1 MTLRRS
7 IFLLVPL
14 LLACAAG
21 AARAQ
26 VTGEKTVDEA
36 ARARILRAVQSKLD
50 ETRAELKFPGATVG
64 FVLPGGL
71 SASAS
76 AGFADLEAKTPL
88 RPTDRM
94 PAGSVGKTFVAAVA
108 LRLVEEGR
116 LDLDEK
122 VSRRLGGERWFARLP
137 NAADITLRMLLNHSS
152 GIPNHVELGGFMNR
166 LFKDSSRDLGHEELV
181 AYVLDKKPLFPA
193 GRGYHYGDTNYIL
206 AGMVVER
213 AAGRSLYEEVAA
225 RFLKPL
231 RLERTIPS
239 DSHVL
244 PEVANGYSEGK
255 PIIVGG
261 RLRINP
267 QWEWAGGGFA
277 STAEDLARWAR
288 ALYGGDVLQKKS
300 LEEMFGSTTTG
311 EGASYG
317 LGVEVGRGKLGTT
330 YGHDGEFPGYLSNV
344 RYFPKYGL
352 AVAAQVNADES
363 EAATRFL
370 STAVEDFAQL
380 IVRELS
386 GRSLDAGERESA
398 RAAAEAWLGLVDAG
412 RFAESGESL
421 SAELKAK
428 YPGAKWEAV
437 LRPFRSQVGKIKT
450 RRFKGADYADP
461 GAGTVAV
468 DFASSFAKGDATSET
483 VTLKRE
489 AGGWRV
495 AGYTIR

>member
-1 MTLRRS
+1 MNLRR
-7 IFLLVPL
+7 IPLLLVPL
-14 LLACAAG
+14 LLACAAP

-26 VTGEKTVDEA
+26 APGAADDA
-36 ARARILRAVQSKLD
+36 ARARILRAVQSTLD
-50 ETRAELKFPGATVG
+50 EARAALKLPGATVG
-64 FVLPGGL
+64 FALPGGL

-76 AGFADLEAKTPL
+76 TGLADVETKAPL

-94 PAGSVGKTFVAAVA
+94 PAGSVGKTFVAALA
-108 LRLVEEGR
+108 LKLAEEGR

-137 NAADITLRMLLNHSS
+137 NAADLTLRMLLNHSS

-166 LFKDSSRDLGHEELV
+166 LFKDSSRDIKYEELL

-193 GRGYHYGDTNYIL
+193 GRGHHYGDTNYIL
-206 AGMVVER
+206 AGMVLER
-213 AAGRSLYEEVAA
+213 AAGRTLYEEVGA

-231 RLERTIPS
+231 GLERTIPS
-239 DSHVL
+239 NSHVL
-244 PEVANGYSEGK
+244 PEVANGYFEGK
-255 PIIVGG
+255 PVIVGG
-261 RLRINP
+261 RFRINP

-288 ALYGGDVLQKKS
+288 ALYGGDVLSKKS
-300 LEEMFGSTTTG
+300 LEEMFGSTTVG
-311 EGASYG
+311 EGAGYG

-330 YGHDGEFPGYLSNV
+330 YGHDGEFPGYLSDV

-352 AVAAQVNADES
+352 AVAVQVNADES
-363 EAATRFL
+363 EAASRFA

-380 IVRELS
+380 VVRELS
-386 GRSLDAGERESA
+386 GRSLAADERESA

-412 RFAESGESL
+412 RLAESGESL
-421 SAELKAK
+421 SSELKVK

-437 LRPFRSQVGKIKT
+437 LRPFRSQVGKLKT
-450 RRFKGADYADP
+450 RRFRGADYADP
-461 GAGTVAV
+461 EAGTVAV

>member
-1 MTLRRS
+1 MTLSRRH
-7 IFLLVPL
+7 ILLVPL
-14 LLACAAG
+14 LLAYAAPS
-21 AARAQ
+21 ARAQ
-26 VTGEKTVDEA
+26 APGVADEA
-36 ARARILRAVQSKLD
+36 ARARVLRAVQSRLD
-50 ETRAELKFPGATVG
+50 ETRAALKLPGAAVG
-64 FVLPGGL
+64 FALPGGL

-76 AGFADLEAKTPL
+76 AGFADVEAKAPL

-94 PAGSVGKTFVAAVA
+94 PAGSVGKTFVAALA
-108 LRLVEEGR
+108 LKLAEEGR

-166 LFKDSSRDLGHEELV
+166 LFKDSSRDIRPEELL

-193 GRGYHYGDTNYIL
+193 GRGHHYADTNYIL

-213 AAGRSLYEEVAA
+213 AAGRTLYEEVAA

-231 RLERTIPS
+231 GLERTIPS
-239 DSHVL
+239 DSRVL
-244 PEVANGYSEGK
+244 PEVANGYFEGR
-255 PIIVGG
+255 PVIVGG
-261 RLRINP
+261 RFRINP

-288 ALYGGDVLQKKS
+288 ALYGGDVLGKKS
-300 LEEMFGSTTTG
+300 LEEMFGSTTVG
-311 EGASYG
+311 EGAGYG
-317 LGVEVGRGKLGTT
+317 LGVEVRRGKLGTT
-330 YGHDGEFPGYLSNV
+330 YGHDGEFPGYLSDV

-352 AVAAQVNADES
+352 AVAVQVNADES
-363 EAATRFL
+363 EPANRFI

-398 RAAAEAWLGLVDAG
+398 RAAAEAWLRLVDVG
-412 RFAESGESL
+412 RFAQSAESMS
-421 SAELKAK
+421 SELKAK

-437 LRPFRSQVGKIKT
+437 LRPFISKVGKLKT

-461 GAGTVAV
+461 EAGTVTV
-468 DFASSFAKGDATSET
+468 DFDSSFAKAEAASET
-483 VTLKRE
+483 VTLKPE